1 MTAADRLTRLFA
13 LVPYLQNNQGI
24 PAKEVA
30 AEFGV
35 PVREILK
42 DISTLWV
49 TGIGELPGELIDFD
63 YEALE
68 DEGLIFIKDAEFL
81 PRPLRLSRN
90 EGIAL
95 TIGLRTLR
103 ETADEAEYAVIDSAL
118 AKLEAAVGDASQAP
132 VEVHLERIDPAI
144 MGTVRQALADAQRL
158 DIDYTTQ
165 SRDERAHRLVDPL
178 RLFTSEGRHYLEAWC
193 LREQDVR
200 IFRLDRMLGASMTGE
215 PAEIREAEPRD
226 LAADLG
232 APPAGTLASA
242 SGGFASPDAPFGVFA
257 LDPAAHWMIEYYHAD
272 VLPPV
277 EQPAPPV
284 EQDGPPVEPVET
296 SDVLRAKIVG
306 ADWAWLVRFAL
317 RHAGTVRILEPE
329 HLAKDVAA
337 AARAALSAYDGVTST
352 TEE

>member
-13 LVPYLQNNQGI
+13 LVPYLQKNQGI

-35 PVREILK
+35 SVREILK

-49 TGIGELPGELIDFD
+49 TGIGDLPGELIDFD
-63 YEALE
+63 YDALE

-103 ETADEAEYAVIDSAL
+103 GTAGAAEYAVIDSAL
-118 AKLEAAVGDASQAP
+118 AKLEEAVGDASQAP
-132 VEVHLERIDPAI
+132 VDVHVEQIDAAI
-144 MGTVRQALADAQRL
+144 LSAVRQALADAQRL

-178 RLFTSEGRHYLEAWC
+178 RLFTSEGHQYLEAWC

-200 IFRLDRMLGASMTGE
+200 IFRLDRILEASLTGQ

-226 LAADLG
+226 LAADL
-232 APPAGTLASA
+232 
-242 SGGFASPDAPFGVFA
+242 FASPDAPYGVFA
-257 LDPAAHWMIEYYHAD
+257 LDRGAHWMIEYYHATD
-272 VLPPV
+272 VVPSS
-277 EQPAPPV
+277 
-284 EQDGPPVEPVET
+284 DGTDLV
-296 SDVLRAKIVG
+296 RAKIVG

-317 RHAGTVRILEPE
+317 RHAGAVRVVEPE
-329 HLAKDVAA
+329 QLAKDVAA
-337 AARAALSAYDGVTST
+337 AARAALSAYDGSIPRKREVPPVL

>member
-35 PVREILK
+35 SVREILK
-42 DISTLWV
+42 DVSTLWV
-49 TGIGELPGELIDFD
+49 TGIGDLPGELIDFD
-63 YEALE
+63 YDALE

-95 TIGLRTLR
+95 TIGLRALR

-118 AKLEAAVGDASQAP
+118 AKLEEAVGDAAQAP
-132 VEVHLERIDPAI
+132 VDVHVEKIDPAI
-144 MGTVRQALADAQRL
+144 LSAVRQALADAQRL

-178 RLFTSEGRHYLEAWC
+178 RLFTSEGHHYLEAWC

-200 IFRLDRMLGASMTGE
+200 IFRLDRMLGASLTGE

-226 LAADLG
+226 LAADL
-232 APPAGTLASA
+232 
-242 SGGFASPDAPFGVFA
+242 FASPDAPYGVFA
-257 LDPAAHWMIEYYHAD
+257 LDRGAHWMIEYYHATD
-272 VLPPV
+272 VVPSG
-277 EQPAPPV
+277 
-284 EQDGPPVEPVET
+284 DG
-296 SDVLRAKIVG
+296 SDLVRAKIVG

-317 RHAGTVRILEPE
+317 RHAGAVRVVEPAK
-329 HLAKDVAA
+329 LAEDVAA
-337 AARAALSAYDGVTST
+337 AARAALSAYDGAIPRKREVPPVP

>member
-103 ETADEAEYAVIDSAL
+103 ETADAAEYAVIDSAL
-118 AKLEAAVGDASQAP
+118 AKLEAAVGDAGQAP

-215 PAEIREAEPRD
+215 AAEIREAEPRD
-226 LAADLG
+226 LAADL
-232 APPAGTLASA
+232 
-242 SGGFASPDAPFGVFA
+242 FASPDAPFGVFA
-257 LDPAAHWMIEYYHAD
+257 LDPAAHWMIEYYHAE

-277 EQPAPPV
+277 EQPAP
-284 EQDGPPVEPVET
+284 PVET

-317 RHAGTVRILEPE
+317 RHAGTIRVLEPKQ
-329 HLAKDVAA
+329 LAKDVAA

>member
-24 PAKEVA
+24 PAKQVA

-35 PVREILK
+35 SVREILK

-49 TGIGELPGELIDFD
+49 TGIGDLPGELIDFD
-63 YEALE
+63 YDALE

-118 AKLEAAVGDASQAP
+118 AKLEAAVGDAGQAP
-132 VEVHLERIDPAI
+132 VDVHVEKIDAAI
-144 MGTVRQALADAQRL
+144 MNTVRHALADAQRL

-165 SRDERAHRLVDPL
+165 SRDERARRLVDPL
-178 RLFTSEGRHYLEAWC
+178 RMFTSEGHHYLEAWC

-200 IFRLDRMLGASMTGE
+200 IFRLDRVLDASLTGE

-226 LAADLG
+226 LAADL
-232 APPAGTLASA
+232 
-242 SGGFASPDAPFGVFA
+242 FASPDAPYGVFA
-257 LDPAAHWMIEYYHAD
+257 LDPGAHWMIEYYHATD
-272 VLPPV
+272 VVRPATAV
-277 EQPAPPV
+277 EVGAQGATL
-284 EQDGPPVEPVET
+284 ET
-296 SDVLRAKIVG
+296 ADLVRAKIVG

-317 RHAGTVRILEPE
+317 RHAGIVRVVEPVQ
-329 HLAKDVAA
+329 LAEDVAA
-337 AARAALSAYDGVTST
+337 AARAALSAYDGVNPGPTK
-352 TEE
+352 E

>member
-1 MTAADRLTRLFA
+1 VTAADRLTRLFA

-24 PAKEVA
+24 PANEVA

-35 PVREILK
+35 SVREILK

-49 TGIGELPGELIDFD
+49 TGIGDLPGELIDFD
-63 YEALE
+63 YDALE

-103 ETADEAEYAVIDSAL
+103 EAAGKAEYAVIDSAL

-132 VEVHLERIDPAI
+132 VDVHVEKIDPAI
-144 MGTVRQALADAQRL
+144 MSTVRQALADAQRL

-165 SRDERAHRLVDPL
+165 SRDERAHRMVDPL

-200 IFRLDRMLGASMTGE
+200 IFRLDRMLSASLTGE
-215 PAEIREAEPRD
+215 SAEIREAEPRD
-226 LAADLG
+226 LAADL
-232 APPAGTLASA
+232 
-242 SGGFASPDAPFGVFA
+242 FASPDAPYGVFE
-257 LDPAAHWMIEYYHAD
+257 LDPGAHWMIEYYHATE
-272 VLPPV
+272 VVRPPT
-277 EQPAPPV
+277 A
-284 EQDGPPVEPVET
+284 VEPVET
-296 SDVLRAKIVG
+296 TDRVRAKIVG
-306 ADWAWLVRFAL
+306 ADWAWLVRFGL
-317 RHAGTVRILEPE
+317 RHAGTVRVVEPTQ
-329 HLAKDVAA
+329 LAEDVAA
-337 AARAALSAYDGVTST
+337 AARAALSAYDGVNPSQAGGTPST

>member
-35 PVREILK
+35 SVREILK

-49 TGIGELPGELIDFD
+49 TGIGDLPGELIDFD
-63 YEALE
+63 YDALE

-90 EGIAL
+90 EGVAL

-103 ETADEAEYAVIDSAL
+103 ETADAAEYAVIDSAL
-118 AKLEAAVGDASQAP
+118 AKLEEAVGDASRAP
-132 VEVHLERIDPAI
+132 VDVHMEKIDPTI
-144 MGTVRQALADAQRL
+144 MSTVRQALADAQRL

-200 IFRLDRMLGASMTGE
+200 IFRLDRMLGASLTGE

-226 LAADLG
+226 LAADL
-232 APPAGTLASA
+232 
-242 SGGFASPDAPFGVFA
+242 FASPDAPFGVFA
-257 LDPAAHWMIEYYHAD
+257 LDRGAHWMIEYYHATD
-272 VLPPV
+272 VVPSS
-277 EQPAPPV
+277 
-284 EQDGPPVEPVET
+284 DG
-296 SDVLRAKIVG
+296 SGLMRAKIVG
-306 ADWAWLVRFAL
+306 ADSAWLVRFAL
-317 RHAGTVRILEPE
+317 RHADTVSVVEPE
-329 HLAKDVAA
+329 QLAKDVAA
-337 AARAALSAYDGVTST
+337 AARAALSAYDGTIPRVREVPPATAK
-352 TEE
+352 E

>member
-1 MTAADRLTRLFA
+1 MSAADRLTRLFA

-35 PVREILK
+35 SVREILK

-49 TGIGELPGELIDFD
+49 TGIGDLPGELIDFD
-63 YEALE
+63 YDALE
-68 DEGLIFIKDAEFL
+68 DEGLIYIKDAEFL

-103 ETADEAEYAVIDSAL
+103 ETADKAEYAVIDSAL
-118 AKLEAAVGDASQAP
+118 AKLEAAVGDTSRAAIDVH
-132 VEVHLERIDPAI
+132 VEKVDPAI
-144 MGTVRQALADAQRL
+144 LTTVRKALADAQRL

-165 SRDERAHRLVDPL
+165 SRDERARREVDPL

-200 IFRLDRMLGASMTGE
+200 IFRLDRIREASLTGE
-215 PAEIREAEPRD
+215 PAERREAEPRD
-226 LAADLG
+226 LAADL
-232 APPAGTLASA
+232 
-242 SGGFASPDAPFGVFA
+242 FESPDAPYGVFA
-257 LDPAAHWMIEYYHAD
+257 LDPGAHWMIEYYHAKD
-272 VLPPV
+272 VV
-277 EQPAPPV
+277 HA
-284 EQDGPPVEPVET
+284 DGHV
-296 SDVLRAKIVG
+296 RAKIVG
-306 ADWAWLVRFAL
+306 ADHAWLVRFAL
-317 RHAGTVRILEPE
+317 RHAGTVRVIEPAQ
-329 HLAKDVAA
+329 LAEDVAA
-337 AARAALSAYDGVTST
+337 AARAALSAYDGSEPST

>member
-30 AEFGV
+30 AQFGV

-68 DEGLIFIKDAEFL
+68 GEGLIFIKDAEFL

-118 AKLEAAVGDASQAP
+118 AKLEAAVGDATQAP
-132 VEVHLERIDPAI
+132 VDVHIERIDPAI
-144 MGTVRQALADAQRL
+144 MSTVRQALADAQRL

-178 RLFTSEGRHYLEAWC
+178 RLFTSEGYHYLEAWC

-226 LAADLG
+226 LAADL
-232 APPAGTLASA
+232 
-242 SGGFASPDAPFGVFA
+242 FASPDAPFGVFA
-257 LDPAAHWMIEYYHAD
+257 LDPAAHWMIEYYHAE
-272 VLPPV
+272 VL
-277 EQPAPPV
+277 EPA
-284 EQDGPPVEPVET
+284 ES
-296 SDVLRAKIVG
+296 SDILRAKIVG

-317 RHAGTVRILEPE
+317 RHAGTVRVLEPE